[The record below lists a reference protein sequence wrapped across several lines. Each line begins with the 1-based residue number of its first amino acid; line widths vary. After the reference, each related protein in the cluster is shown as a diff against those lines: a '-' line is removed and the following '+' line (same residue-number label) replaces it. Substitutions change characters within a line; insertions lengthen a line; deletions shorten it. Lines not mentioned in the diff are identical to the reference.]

1 MDDLALNLPDLIPDL
16 VFKNLGQQ
24 DYAKTLLAMQ
34 NFTEERIALD
44 RNLSKNIAQHAF
56 QNKISDEIWFCEHPA
71 VFTYG
76 KFGDLSHILNAQN
89 IPVIPTDRG
98 GQVTYHGPGQLMIY
112 TLINLK
118 QRKIGVKAW
127 VTQLEEWI
135 IQLLKQFNLTG
146 EREPGKP
153 GIYINHRKICSLGLK
168 IKNGCCYHGAALN
181 IDMDLSPFTQINP
194 CGYAGQPITDLV
206 REIKEI
212 KKSHKKLDL
221 DLNPVSLDSVA
232 QKLQAL
238 ILNPQNSPFNI

>member
-1 MDDLALNLPDLIPDL
+1 MDDLALNLTPDLIPDL
-16 VFKNLGQQ
+16 IFKNLGQQ

-34 NFTEERIALD
+34 NFTEERIALT
-44 RNLSKNIAQHAF
+44 RNLSKNIAPPVSQEAAP
-56 QNKISDEIWFCEHPA
+56 KISDEIWFCEHPA

-76 KFGDLSHILNAQN
+76 KFGDLSHILNAKN

-153 GIYINHRKICSLGLK
+153 GIYINHRKICSIGLK

-206 REIKEI
+206 REIKA
-212 KKSHKKLDL
+212 SGG
-221 DLNPVSLDSVA
+221 NPHNITPERII
-232 QKLQAL
+232 QKLQGL
-238 ILNPQNSPFNI
+238 IST